1 MTDAITV
8 RRAQRSDLPALG
20 RLGALLMATH
30 ERFDSQRFLAAGP
43 DAPEAYARFLGEEL
57 EHDSVAIFV
66 AEQVG
71 EVAEQAGEVA
81 EQAGELVGYV
91 YAGVEGKSWKELRDT
106 AGFIH
111 DVAIVEPARRQGLGE
126 RLIEVAAGWLAE
138 QGVARVLLWTAER
151 NTVAQGLF
159 AKLGFRR
166 TMIEMT
172 REVPT
177 RPSEP

>member
-30 ERFDSQRFLAAGP
+30 EGFDPLRFLAAGP
-43 DAPEAYARFLGEEL
+43 DAPEDYAQFLGEEI
-57 EHDSVAIFV
+57 EHGSVAIFV
-66 AEQVG
+66 AERS
-71 EVAEQAGEVA
+71 A
-81 EQAGELVGYV
+81 ELVGYV

-111 DVAIVEPARRQGLGE
+111 DVAIVESARRQGLGE
-126 RLIEVAAGWLAE
+126 RLIEVAAAWLAE

-151 NTVAQGLF
+151 NAVAQGLF

-172 REVPT
+172 REV
-177 RPSEP
+177 RPGVEP

>member
-66 AEQVG
+66 AEQV
-71 EVAEQAGEVA
+71 A

-138 QGVARVLLWTAER
+138 RGVARVLLWTAER

>member
-30 ERFDSQRFLAAGP
+30 ERFDPQRFLAAGP

-57 EHDSVAIFV
+57 EHDAVAIFV
-66 AEQVG
+66 AEQV
-71 EVAEQAGEVA
+71 
-81 EQAGELVGYV
+81 GELVGYV

-111 DVAIVEPARRQGLGE
+111 DVAIVESARRQGLGE
-126 RLIEVAAGWLAE
+126 RLIEVAAAWLAE
-138 QGVARVLLWTAER
+138 QGVARVLLWTAEQ
-151 NTVAQGLF
+151 NAVAQGLF

-177 RPSEP
+177 PRTEP

>member
-71 EVAEQAGEVA
+71 EVA
-81 EQAGELVGYV
+81 ELVGYV

>member
-8 RRAQRSDLPALG
+8 RRAQRSDLLALG
-20 RLGALLMATH
+20 RLGALLVATH
-30 ERFDSQRFLAAGP
+30 EGFDPLRFLAAGP
-43 DAPEAYARFLGEEL
+43 EAPEDYARFLGDEL
-57 EHDSVAIFV
+57 EHGSVAVFV
-66 AEQVG
+66 AERV
-71 EVAEQAGEVA
+71 GEVA

-111 DVAIVEPARRQGLGE
+111 DVAIVESARRQGLGE
-126 RLIEVAAGWLAE
+126 RLIEVAAAWLAE

-151 NTVAQGLF
+151 NAVAQGLF

-172 REVPT
+172 REVPA
-177 RPSEP
+177 RRDPA